1 MGGFRTFVDVTY
13 GRFSRRRA
21 ALRQRIGLTTLV
33 VRNYDEA
40 LSYYT
45 QKLGFVVIE
54 DTIID
59 DTKRWIVVAPRGATE
74 SGLLLA
80 RAANK
85 GQKKAVGLQAGGRVF
100 LFLHTDDF
108 QRDFIA
114 YKNRGVAFLE
124 DPRQEPYGIVAMFAD
139 LYGNRWD
146 LIEPNGSLV
155 MRTLGDTEVARD
167 KRTAAEGGKAEIQ
180 LVAAQKR

>member
-1 MGGFRTFVDVTY
+1 M
-13 GRFSRRRA
+13 
-21 ALRQRIGLTTLV
+21 RQRIGLTTLV

-45 QKLGFVVIE
+45 QKLGFVLIE

-59 DTKRWIVVAPRGATE
+59 DTKRWIVVAPQGATE

-155 MRTLGDTEVARD
+155 MRTHGRHRGRQRQANSR
-167 KRTAAEGGKAEIQ
+167 KAGKAEIQ
-180 LVAAQKR
+180 LIAAQKH